1 MPMTKLQRSLGVA
14 LVMVGLALIGQLS
27 IALLPMQHLLRI
39 AVQLVATVLMMTAA
53 LTIYVAWRS
62 NE

>member
-1 MPMTKLQRSLGVA
+1 MTKLQRSLGVA

-27 IALLPMQHLLRI
+27 VALLPMQHPLRI

-62 NE
+62 NK